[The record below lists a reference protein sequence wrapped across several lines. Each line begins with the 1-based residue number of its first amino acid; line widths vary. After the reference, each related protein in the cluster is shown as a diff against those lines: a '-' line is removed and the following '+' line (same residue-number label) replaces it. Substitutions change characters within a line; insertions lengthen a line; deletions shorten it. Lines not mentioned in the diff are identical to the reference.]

1 MRCEICEFRCNIDE
15 CSFGKCMMYKNKS
28 GKIVERFYNSYLFV
42 FPISIETQP
51 MLHFFPNHKF
61 LQLGSIG
68 CNFKCKGCVSEVFV
82 KHIDVFEKS
91 FKKLTPHELVQFA
104 KENHC
109 IGISFGINE
118 PTMHYY
124 SILELAKLAHDE
136 SLLFGISTNL
146 YYTKEALLKL
156 VPFLDFVNVGTKGF
170 SDSIYRNYCKA
181 LSSKIVF
188 RNIVMLFKHN
198 VYFEVSIV
206 YIKGQENE
214 VINTAKFL
222 SKLSRKI
229 VLQVMRFIPFGD
241 AESFLEPSIKE
252 SEQLIESLKAYLD
265 NVYLFNSPGTKHLD
279 TIEKNGFIKRQF
291 WGPMGAHITSYKN
304 PVDSIVG
311 KISPTDY
318 EEDGFLGGYR
328 ITRAIEMVLG
338 ILNLLGVKNLSNIAD
353 IVSKILIDNM
363 FLLEFHKSQ
372 DDESYCL
379 EDYFKIV
386 KKLADMAYVDTTSI
400 IKRYSFILEE
410 IKQKRLNIK
419 HMLKSYYVM
428 GTPLFALNTHRFE
441 NKLARYVGLDVIK
454 LNKEGKPGVN
464 ISPNTLIDYNPDIVF
479 ISGFLSCSEEDFYDA
494 CNKNSININAVLQ
507 KKVYKLPFGWDFGTP
522 RWILGLMYIANK
534 SYPHI
539 YNFDVLGYEKEIFSN
554 KPIANKSFYEK
565 VR

>member
-1 MRCEICEFRCNIDE
+1 MRCEICEFRCNIGE
-15 CSFGKCMMYKNKS
+15 GSFGKCMMYQNKY
-28 GKIVERFYNSYLFV
+28 GNIVERFPNSYLFV

-51 MLHFFPNHKF
+51 MMHFFPNHKF

-68 CNFKCKGCVSEVFV
+68 CNFKCKGCVSDVFV
-82 KHIDVFEKS
+82 NHIDVFEKS
-91 FKKLTPHELVQFA
+91 FNKLTPQKVIQLARKNQ
-104 KENHC
+104 C

-136 SLLFGISTNL
+136 GLLFGVSTNL
-146 YYTKEALLKL
+146 YYTKEALLNL
-156 VPFLDFVNVGTKGF
+156 LPFLDFVNVGVKGF
-170 SDSIYRNYCKA
+170 SDNVYLNYCKA

-198 VYFEVSIV
+198 VYFEVSIP

-214 VINTAKFL
+214 VTNTAKFL

-241 AESFLEPSIKE
+241 AESSLEPSIKE
-252 SEQLIESLKAYLD
+252 SEQLVERLKTYLD

-279 TIEKNGFIKRQF
+279 TVENNGFIKRQF
-291 WGPMGAHITSYKN
+291 WGPMGAHIISYKN

-311 KISPTDY
+311 NISSVDY
-318 EEDGFLGGYR
+318 QEDGFLGGYR
-328 ITRAIEMVLG
+328 ITRATEMVLG
-338 ILNLLGVKNLSNIAD
+338 ILNLLGVKKLSIIAD
-353 IVSKILIDNM
+353 IVSKILTDNT

-386 KKLADMAYVDTTSI
+386 KKLADMASVDATFI
-400 IKRYSFILEE
+400 IKRYLSILEE
-410 IKQKRLNIK
+410 IKQKRLTIE
-419 HMLKSYYVM
+419 HTLKSYYVM

-441 NKLARYVGLDVIK
+441 NKLARYVGLDVIR
-454 LNKEGKPGVN
+454 LDKEGKPGVN
-464 ISPNTLIDYNPDIVF
+464 ISPNILIDYNPDIVF

-507 KKVYKLPFGWDFGTP
+507 KRVYKLPFGWDFGTP
-522 RWILGLMYIANK
+522 LWILGLMYIANK
-534 SYPHI
+534 SYPDI
-539 YNFDVLGYEKEIFSN
+539 YHFDIESYEKEFFNTSYH
-554 KPIANKSFYEK
+554 NKSFYEL
-565 VR
+565 R